1 VSGER
6 TTRWDPAQ
14 YARFERERAQ
24 PFFDLVA
31 RLPDGDVRSAVD
43 LGCGDGALTR
53 TLADRWPAATITGV
67 DSSAEMLAKAASLL
81 PHDRVRFV
89 AGDARTWRADAPLD
103 RIVSNAALQW
113 VGDHEALLERL
124 VGSLAPGGALGV
136 QMPANDDAPTHRICA
151 ELWRSPRFAPR
162 LGDPPPLRRVHEAS
176 WYGERLLALGCEV
189 DVWETTYLHRLASA
203 AEVVE
208 WVKGSLLRPVLSRL
222 AGAELAEFLDEFG
235 ARVAVAY
242 PAGSSGVWF
251 PFPRLFFVARR
262 EPRRA
267 RSGPR

>member
-1 VSGER
+1 MSGDR

-31 RLPDGDVRSAVD
+31 RLPEGDVRSAVD
-43 LGCGDGALTR
+43 LGCGEGALTR
-53 TLADRWPAATITGV
+53 TLADRWPDAAIVGI
-67 DSSAEMLAKAASLL
+67 DSSDEMLAKAASQ
-81 PHDRVRFV
+81 PSHPRVRFER
-89 AGDARTWRADAPLD
+89 GDARTWRPDAPVD

-113 VGDHEALLERL
+113 VGDHDALLARL
-124 VGSLAPGGALGV
+124 VAALAPGGALGV
-136 QMPANDDAPTHRICA
+136 QMPANDGAPTHRICA
-151 ELWRSPRFAPR
+151 ALWRTPRFAAR
-162 LGDPPPLRRVHEAS
+162 LGDPPPLRRVQEAS
-176 WYGERLLALGCEV
+176 WYGERLLALGCEI

-222 AGAELAEFLDEFG
+222 EGAELAAFLDEFG
-235 ARVAVAY
+235 ARVAAAY
-242 PAGSSGVWF
+242 PSGPGGVWF

-262 EPRRA
+262 ER
-267 RSGPR
+267 